1 MNRRDFI
8 HTSTGLAAIALMP
21 EVLAAAPRSADPI
34 GIAVIG
40 AGRQGRAIM
49 AELQKLT
56 AAKVLVLCDN
66 DAGRLRSGL
75 GRAAGAEGVDDY
87 RKALERK
94 DVQAVVIATPTHEH
108 RAIALDA
115 MAAGKHVYCEA
126 PLAHTIEDTKAIAAA
141 AAKSSG
147 LFAAGFE
154 GRSNPV
160 YRLARTFYRSDSVR
174 TLIAVRSQHVQK
186 TSWRFPTSDASRER
200 AVNWRLDPEVSIGL
214 AGELASHQIDVIRWY
229 TSLDPTSFHGFG
241 SVRLWEDGRT
251 IADTVQLG
259 VGLGKA
265 VRMQWLGSLATSY
278 ESRNEILH
286 GENATVKLAWSHGW
300 MFKEADAP
308 TQGWEVYANK
318 QQFHSDEGITLIAD
332 ATKLA
337 SQGKLKD
344 GVGLPNPSLYYA
356 LEDFIRAIVE
366 KKPVGCDAVEGAK
379 STIAGILANTS
390 VVTGEPVTVDAATLG
405 VA

>member
-34 GIAVIG
+34 GVAVIG

-49 AELQKLT
+49 GELQKLT

-87 RKALERK
+87 RTALERR

-108 RAIALDA
+108 RAIAVDA

-126 PLAHTIEDTKAIAAA
+126 PLAHTIDDTRAIAAA
-141 AAKSSG
+141 AAGSSS

-186 TSWRFPTSDASRER
+186 TSWRFPTSDAARER

-214 AGELASHQIDVIRWY
+214 AGELAAHQIDVIRWY
-229 TSLDPTSFHGFG
+229 TSLDPTSIHGFG

-251 IADTVQLG
+251 IADTVQL
-259 VGLGKA
+259 VIGLGKA
-265 VRMQWLGSLATSY
+265 VQMQWLGSLATSF

-379 STIAGILANTS
+379 STIAGILANQS
-390 VVTGEPVTVDAATLG
+390 VVRGEAVTIDAATLG